1 MKMSKDW
8 SRKGR
13 NYYDDEW
20 GSSNDY
26 RESDKKK
33 RNIRDRRKNKQHQK
47 DDWYHPTDDDRS

>member
-1 MKMSKDW
+1 MSKDW